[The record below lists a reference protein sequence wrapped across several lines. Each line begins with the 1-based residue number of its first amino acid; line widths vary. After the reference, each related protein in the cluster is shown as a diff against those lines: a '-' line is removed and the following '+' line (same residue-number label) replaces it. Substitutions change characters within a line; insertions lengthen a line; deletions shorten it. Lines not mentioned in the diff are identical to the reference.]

1 MQEPG
6 PDSSS
11 DPGSQSDSISY
22 TESDSKSRTP
32 TSVSSDSGSDTNSD
46 VTKNYTAEKRESVNE
61 FPIQTMPPKPH
72 VSRQPQPP
80 ASTSVFYTPPAVRP
94 RITPP
99 LRVYFLPPPAP
110 CRGLPP
116 SIRYIQDFVTPAVEA
131 DLRVLAGKSQCTTA
145 KPGDTSNNTV
155 SCIPPTPPRLPPSCP
170 FKHQPQHWSCA
181 SLRIFSNFS
190 EFGSTNMIIL
200 RCPPNQ
206 GIFRLTGRP
215 ELGEIVIS
223 VSLASSTHMDFYWNG
238 NQEPSFSLPLSPRS
252 LLILSEEARYSWKH
266 GIKGENVHTQRISY
280 TFRGDAPHES
290 C

>member
-11 DPGSQSDSISY
+11 DPGSESDSISY
-22 TESDSKSRTP
+22 TESESKSRTP

-46 VTKNYTAEKRESVNE
+46 VTENSTGETGESVNE
-61 FPIQTMPPKPH
+61 FLIQTMPQEPH
-72 VSRQPQPP
+72 VSLQPQPP
-80 ASTSVFYTPPAVRP
+80 ASTTVFYTPPAARP

-116 SIRYIQDFVTPAVEA
+116 SIRYIQDFVSPAIEA
-131 DLRVLAGKSQCTTA
+131 DLRVLAREVTEYDRKARRYIKQYGLLYTPDTTMPA
-145 KPGDTSNNTV
+145 PLLPLQASA
-155 SCIPPTPPRLPPSCP
+155 PTLVMRLIEDIQQLLGIRI
-170 FKHQPQHWSCA
+170 HQ
-181 SLRIFSNFS
+181 
-190 EFGSTNMIIL
+190 MIIL
-200 RCPPNQ
+200 RYPPNQ
-206 GIFRLTGRP
+206 GIFRHTDRP

-223 VSLASSTHMDFYWNG
+223 LSLASSTHMDFYWNG

-266 GIKGENVHTQRISY
+266 GIKGENVHTERISY
-280 TFRGDAPHES
+280 TFRGDASH
-290 C
+290 